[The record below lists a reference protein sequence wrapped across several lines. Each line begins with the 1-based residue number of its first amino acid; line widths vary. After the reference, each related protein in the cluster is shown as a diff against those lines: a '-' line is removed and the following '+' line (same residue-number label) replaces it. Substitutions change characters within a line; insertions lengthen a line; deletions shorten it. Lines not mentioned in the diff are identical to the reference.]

1 MRKAEEEAA
10 AAAAAA
16 AQEDDEEIDFDAD
29 WSEIWFLKERFYCF

>member
-29 WSEIWFLKERFYCF
+29 WSENWFLEGRFYCF